1 MKYLKVFNTRSELE
15 EFENSI
21 YYYPIVVLT
30 KDNTV
35 SNTITYYNKD
45 DININHSVNLNNQWQ
60 LSETITNPN
69 YSIFDGVFESY
80 SNIKVNSSI
89 AKLIITIYDTEEF
102 TLYIRSYGENDYDYV
117 SVSQL
122 DTIINNYSEAD
133 ATNSKVYAHTKGLST
148 SGATLSA
155 YKEVKFSN
163 ITPGT
168 HTIEVVYRKD
178 KSSYA
183 GSDKGYILIPRNQT
197 NYSLT
202 GYIE

>member
-1 MKYLKVFNTRSELE
+1 MKYLKVFNTYSELE
-15 EFENSI
+15 EFEESI
-21 YYYPIVVLT
+21 YYYPIITLCE
-30 KDNTV
+30 DNV
-35 SNTITYYNKD
+35 IGNTIKYYNKK
-45 DININHSVNLNNQWQ
+45 DININYSVNLNNQWQ
-60 LSETITNPN
+60 LSENITNPN
-69 YSIFDGVFESY
+69 SSIFDGVFESY

-89 AKLIITIYDTEEF
+89 AKLIITIYNTKEF

-163 ITPGT
+163 ITSGT

-183 GSDKGYILIPRNQT
+183 GSDKGYILIPKNQT

-202 GYIE
+202 SYIE